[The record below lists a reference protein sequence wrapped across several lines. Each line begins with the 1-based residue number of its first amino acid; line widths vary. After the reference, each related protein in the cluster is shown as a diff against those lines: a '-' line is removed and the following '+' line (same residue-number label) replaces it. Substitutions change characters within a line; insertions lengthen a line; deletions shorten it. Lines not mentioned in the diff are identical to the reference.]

1 MSDILC
7 IYYSRT
13 GHTRRAMEEVADA
26 LGAEV
31 TAITDDRDRNGW
43 RGYIRCGMDAMKTST
58 RPLLPFQTEK
68 PLNEYRLVIIGSPVW
83 AGRCASPV
91 RALLKRR
98 GLEMR
103 NVAYLVTR
111 STSQRSEE
119 VYDQMD
125 MYVKDAHRMA
135 VSLRPGSEGYEFWRN
150 DFVQNVRRWM
160 DEQLGRAMLEKLKA
174 IEQRLTE
181 VEQQLSDPAVYG
193 DRERLTAL
201 SREQKELTPVV
212 ACYRAYLRAQDTARE
227 AEEMLSDPE
236 LRALAQEELAGARA
250 DMERL
255 QEELKRLLLPRDPN
269 DEKNVILEIRAGI
282 GGEEGALFAADL
294 LRMYTMYAER
304 RGWTLSIVNENM
316 TELGGVKEVSAEI
329 EGAGAWSRLKF
340 EAGTHR
346 VQRVPETESSGRIQT
361 SAATVAV
368 MPEAEEVEFSIDPKD
383 LQIDTFRSSGAG
395 GQHVNK
401 TESAI
406 RITHLPTGVVVECQD
421 ERSQY
426 KNKDRAM
433 KILRSKL
440 YEAEQEKQNAAIA
453 ATRKSQVGTGDRS
466 GKIRT
471 YNFPQNRVTDHR
483 LTGDSKNFNIAAI
496 MNGDLDDLIDALTLN
511 EQAQRLQEGK
521 E

>member
-1 MSDILC
+1 MLDKLQKIAERL
-7 IYYSRT
+7 
-13 GHTRRAMEEVADA
+13 
-26 LGAEV
+26 AEV
-31 TAITDDRDRNGW
+31 ER
-43 RGYIRCGMDAMKTST
+43 
-58 RPLLPFQTEK
+58 
-68 PLNEYRLVIIGSPVW
+68 
-83 AGRCASPV
+83 
-91 RALLKRR
+91 
-98 GLEMR
+98 
-103 NVAYLVTR
+103 
-111 STSQRSEE
+111 
-119 VYDQMD
+119 
-125 MYVKDAHRMA
+125 
-135 VSLRPGSEGYEFWRN
+135 
-150 DFVQNVRRWM
+150 
-160 DEQLGRAMLEKLKA
+160 QLA
-174 IEQRLTE
+174 
-181 VEQQLSDPAVYG
+181 DPAVYS
-193 DRERLTAL
+193 DRQAMTKL

-212 ACYRAYLRAQDTARE
+212 EAYRAYSRAE
-227 AEEMLSDPE
+227 ADIAAATGMLSDPE
-236 LRALAQEELAGARA
+236 LKELGQEELTAAKAER
-250 DMERL
+250 ERL
-255 QEELKRLLLPRDPN
+255 EGELKRLLLPRDPN
-269 DEKNVILEIRAGI
+269 DDKSVVLEIRAGI

-304 RGWTLSIVNENM
+304 RGFTLDVVSLNE
-316 TELGGVKEVSAEI
+316 TELGGVKEAVAMV
-329 EGAGAWSRLKF
+329 EGTGAFSRLKF

-483 LTGDSKNFNIAAI
+483 LTGDNKNFNIAAI
-496 MNGDLDDLIDALTLN
+496 INGDLDDMIDALTLN
-511 EQAQRLQEGK
+511 DQAQRLQEGK
-521 E
+521 ES